1 MPGMKGIF
9 MKKEICVICNEREII
24 IEDYCYECFCE
35 THTENDID
43 NLDKLLNCIES
54 NKSNA

>member
-1 MPGMKGIF
+1 
-9 MKKEICVICNEREII
+9 MKKEICSICNEREII

-43 NLDKLLNCIES
+43 NLYKLLDCIEN